1 MVGKTRIINVYYYS
15 KHKMQKV
22 NPKGQGNFRRFGKQR
37 CYVADYNKDSAQDKF
52 IDNLLREIAGCSDK
66 ELLDEFESAC
76 NLDFPLPGEKIL
88 SDEFERI
95 WARIQE
101 ERTEA
106 NSDDKS
112 HEETGP
118 TKSRHAKIIKGR
130 FGWKRLAAIGL
141 VACLMAGSGCM
152 VAMGTKSYF
161 YRESNGAGNGVVFD
175 NDMNKIMINRE
186 EEVYPLIQKK
196 LNIKPLKMGY
206 MPDSM
211 RFLNAEIGEGYV
223 HMEFSYENNVFYFI
237 QSKYNKEVSY
247 KFATNSAIKE
257 CLVYNKWL
265 NKDLEINKEVLD
277 NGRISFET
285 TVITGGASYSLLGT
299 MKKEVFQKIVE
310 ELSF

>member
-1 MVGKTRIINVYYYS
+1 M
-15 KHKMQKV
+15 
-22 NPKGQGNFRRFGKQR
+22 
-37 CYVADYNKDSAQDKF
+37 ADYNKDSAQDKF
-52 IDNLLREIAGCSDK
+52 IDNLLQEIAGCSDK

-76 NLDFPLPGEKIL
+76 NLDLPLPGEKIL

-101 ERTEA
+101 ERTEE
-106 NSDDKS
+106 NTDDKS

-161 YRESNGAGNGVVFD
+161 YRESNLAGNGVVLN
-175 NDMNKIMINRE
+175 NDMNNMTINGE
-186 EEVYPLIQKK
+186 EEVYQLIQQK

-206 MPDSM
+206 IPESM
-211 RFLNAEIGEGYV
+211 KFISAEIGEGYA
-223 HMEFSYENNVFYFI
+223 HMEFSYENNTIYFI
-237 QSKYNKEVSY
+237 QSKYNKAVSY
-247 KFATNSAIKE
+247 NYKSNSDIKD
-257 CLVYNKWL
+257 CQVYNKWL
-265 NKDLEINKEVLD
+265 RKDLKINKEVLQ
-277 NGRISFET
+277 NGRIAFET
-285 TVITGGASYSLLGT
+285 SLIVDGASYSLLGN
-299 MKKEVFQKIVE
+299 MEKEVFQKIVA